1 MKKLLLFLC
10 CACLGFAQTIPAG
23 VGVFNLAGN
32 SGGGGGSGTVTSV
45 SWTGGIV
52 TVTNP
57 TTTPAFTIAG
67 TSGGIP
73 YFSSTSTWASS
84 GLLAANS
91 LMIGG
96 GAGLAPSTLGS
107 LGTTTTVLHGN
118 AAGAPTWAAV
128 SLSADVTG
136 NLPVT
141 NLNSGTSA
149 SSSTFWRGDGTWAT
163 PAGSGTVTVVSS
175 GSLTSTALVTGGGTT
190 TLQTPSSTA
199 TMDSSGN
206 IITPGTVTVGSGAS
220 TSGAISFK
228 QGTTQSTGTT
238 NITLQA
244 PTAVTSHIYTLPGTV
259 GTNGAFWTQTT
270 SGTTAT
276 LLNTKVV
283 PTGTVLGDT
292 DTQTLTNKRIT
303 ARITT
308 ITSSAT
314 PTVNTDTTDCV
325 TITALAAAI
334 TSMTTNLSGTPVNFD
349 QLEYR
354 IKDDGTA
361 RAITWGASFAT
372 GTGTL
377 PTTTILSKVL
387 HVWLEWDS
395 VQSKWICASS
405 GSEP

>member
-1 MKKLLLFLC
+1 M
-10 CACLGFAQTIPAG
+10 
-23 VGVFNLAGN
+23 FNLAGN

-107 LGTTTTVLHGN
+107 LGTNTTVLHGN

-163 PAGSGTVTVVSS
+163 PAGSGTVTVVAS

-206 IITPGTVTVGSGAS
+206 ISTPGTVTVGSGAS
-220 TSGAISFK
+220 TAGAISLK

-238 NITLQA
+238 NITIQA

-283 PTGTVLGDT
+283 PTGTVVGDT
-292 DTQTLTNKRIT
+292 DTQTLTNKNVTPRVLSLVADAAPSPAWNSYDVIQDT
-303 ARITT
+303 AMTATCVVGAGTTTPSAYQQIEFCFTSSTTAART
-308 ITSSAT
+308 ITW
-314 PTVNTDTTDCV
+314 N
-325 TITALAAAI
+325 ALFVD
-334 TSMTTNLSGTPVNFD
+334 GPV
-349 QLEYR
+349 
-354 IKDDGTA
+354 A
-361 RAITWGASFAT
+361 R
-372 GTGTL
+372 
-377 PTTTILSKVL
+377 PTTTLASTKAL
-387 HVWLEWDS
+387 RVWFEYDPI
-395 VQSKWICASS
+395 QSKFVCMST
-405 GSEP
+405 GSDL